1 MEFKSIRL
9 EKAILNSLI
18 STLMLIFYPVCLEGV
33 TKSYISSLEWE
44 KRIVLFNIREKD
56 NTVFERIE
64 SWINA
69 NKCQIEERNIAI
81 IPFINGENHQYF
93 FPIHLR
99 STGVWLIGYDGE
111 VKAYSK
117 SFELLEQI
125 TNLIDL
131 MPIRKIEMQQNKSE
145 C

>member
-1 MEFKSIRL
+1 
-9 EKAILNSLI
+9 
-18 STLMLIFYPVCLEGV
+18 MLIFLPIRLEGV
-33 TKSYISSLEWE
+33 TKSYISSLEWK

-56 NTVFERIE
+56 NRVFERIE
-64 SWINA
+64 SWVNA
-69 NKCQIEERNIAI
+69 NKCQIEERNIEI
-81 IPFINGENHQYF
+81 IPFISGENHQYF

-125 TNLIDL
+125 ADLIDV
-131 MPIRKIEMQQNKSE
+131 MPIRKIERHQDKSK

>member
-18 STLMLIFYPVCLEGV
+18 STSMLIFYPICLEGV

-44 KRIVLFNIREKD
+44 KRIVLFNIRGKD

-64 SWINA
+64 TWINA
-69 NKCQIEERNIAI
+69 NKCQIEERNIAV
-81 IPFINGENHQYF
+81 IPFINGENHKYF
-93 FPIHLR
+93 FPIHLK

-125 TNLIDL
+125 TNLIDV